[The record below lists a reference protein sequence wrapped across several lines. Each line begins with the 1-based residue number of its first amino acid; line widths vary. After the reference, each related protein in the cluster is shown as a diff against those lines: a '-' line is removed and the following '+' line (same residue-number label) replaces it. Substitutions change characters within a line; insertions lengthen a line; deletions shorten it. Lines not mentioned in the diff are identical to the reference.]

1 MAKALASGPL
11 ALSLYH
17 GTTNLS
23 ENDLC
28 TYLLTWRLDL
38 EEELLSDPHGA
49 LGWTYPHLANSI
61 PLTFPDP
68 KVLQQ
73 YTHPLTSSINL
84 GSSLSTRILQWFILA
99 FPNTIALARL
109 CDQYFGW
116 GPDIL
121 NCLSTNVW
129 DGYFIWQLAQ
139 VSYLNLNN
147 IYLNN

>member
-17 GTTNLS
+17 STTNLS

-28 TYLLTWRLDL
+28 TYLLTWQLDL
-38 EEELLSDPHGA
+38 EDELLNDPHGA
-49 LGWTYPHLANSI
+49 LGRTYPHLANTI
-61 PLTFPDP
+61 PLIFPNP

-73 YTHPLTSSINL
+73 YTHPLMSSINL
-84 GSSLSTRILQWFILA
+84 GSSARISKWFALT
-99 FPNTIALARL
+99 FPNTIALALL

-121 NCLSTNVW
+121 NHLSTNVW
-129 DGYFIWQLAQ
+129 DGYFIRRLAQ
-139 VSYLNLNN
+139 V
-147 IYLNN
+147 